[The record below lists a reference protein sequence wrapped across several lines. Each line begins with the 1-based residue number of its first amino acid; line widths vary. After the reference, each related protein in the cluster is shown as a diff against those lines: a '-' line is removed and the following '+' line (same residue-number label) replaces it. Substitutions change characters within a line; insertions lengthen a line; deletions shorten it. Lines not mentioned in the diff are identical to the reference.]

1 MERPD
6 LTVANFDFT
15 FLEIVVPYFCFYSGN
30 ILLTLVKDTLSK
42 QSGEKPQLVADYC
55 TAMEN
60 RTFSARKNLIDKTLN
75 GQPCIES
82 WKEAYKSPLAKK
94 FDPISTEITSRMM
107 CQEFVTEINTLL
119 DMQKSNIQNAVRY
132 SYAIS
137 QQVDLETQQIDT
149 FASCVSLEA
158 EKDPR

>member
-75 GQPCIES
+75 GQPC
-82 WKEAYKSPLAKK
+82 
-94 FDPISTEITSRMM
+94 STPD
-107 CQEFVTEINTLL
+107 NTPSMNKTTPGTWDNMRL
-119 DMQKSNIQNAVRY
+119 SA
-132 SYAIS
+132 
-137 QQVDLETQQIDT
+137 
-149 FASCVSLEA
+149 
-158 EKDPR
+158 